1 MAVGGVRVLVPDG
14 DRNRREKG
22 LNRKT
27 VSGQRVE
34 VDLRALPTVG
44 GGGLGGKGGT
54 QSLLLVIPKVS
65 RTKVLPCHLELE
77 VSGRTR
83 RAGSP
88 VIQPF

>member
-44 GGGLGGKGGT
+44 GGGVGG
-54 QSLLLVIPKVS
+54 Q
-65 RTKVLPCHLELE
+65 
-77 VSGRTR
+77 GRDSEPS
-83 RAGSP
+83 ACDSQG
-88 VIQPF
+88 

>member
-1 MAVGGVRVLVPDG
+1 LRGVAVGGVRVLVPDG

-44 GGGLGGKGGT
+44 GGGGWGA
-54 QSLLLVIPKVS
+54 
-65 RTKVLPCHLELE
+65 
-77 VSGRTR
+77 
-83 RAGSP
+83 RAGLRA
-88 VIQPF
+88 FCL